1 MRRAAHHIALA
12 LSFVRVGAVFLGP
25 GTGRAHACSCA
36 GSPSSTDELYWP
48 DAVFAGE
55 VIDVEED
62 TSGGMPPLSPV
73 TLGVEES
80 WKGASEERVVVR
92 GYGPEVS
99 CGIEFREGESYLVH
113 ARDNE
118 SRDVPLE
125 TGFCGA
131 TKPLASAEADLAA
144 LGPPAVTLSGGELVP
159 TGGPP
164 LVAVTAVAL
173 LALALAAAGA
183 LVRARRPN
191 S

>member
-1 MRRAAHHIALA
+1 
-12 LSFVRVGAVFLGP
+12 
-25 GTGRAHACSCA
+25 
-36 GSPSSTDELYWP
+36 
-48 DAVFAGE
+48 

-62 TSGGMPPLSPV
+62 TSGGMPSLSPV
-73 TLGVEES
+73 TLEVEES
-80 WKGASEERVVVR
+80 WKGVSEECVVVR

-99 CGIEFREGESYLVH
+99 CGIEFREGERYLVY

-118 SRDVPLE
+118 SQDVSSE
-125 TGFCGA
+125 ADYCDA
-131 TKPLASAEADLAA
+131 TKPLAYVQADLAA
-144 LGPPAVTLSGGELVP
+144 LGPPSVTLSGGELVP